1 MTREFSVEVY
11 SDDFGFQIVHTF
23 VGFNRNFS
31 DGQLHTIDQIA
42 LVKDEDELLVFA
54 VDNVEALTAL
64 RSYLIEY
71 KPNAVLFGYFRKP
84 KLKGYES

>member
-1 MTREFSVEVY
+1 MAREFSVLEDVEGQEGL
-11 SDDFGFQIVHTF
+11 FNHVF
-23 VGFNRNFS
+23 VGFNQDFS
-31 DGQLHTIDQIA
+31 EGQLHTIDQIA
-42 LVKDEDELLVFA
+42 LVKDEDELLIFA

-71 KPNAVLFGYFRKP
+71 HPKAIMFGYFRKP